1 MLHEQMT
8 PWTSAYSAATAP
20 EHPDSPI
27 AMMAYR
33 SRAVVAPKE
42 QELDLLLRNAQARNR
57 TERLSGLL
65 IYDQGHYFQWLE
77 GPAEALARVWA
88 SISRDPRHTDIQVL
102 RQQGLPKRFFG
113 AWDMRLARRKRGR
126 LDTALSVLET
136 PEDLLKRVRVQPS
149 GLGQGAWDDIFADVV
164 VPVLRNKHLAPHP
177 MPRRATA
184 IWHAALDAPEEL
196 AGLLLAVDQ
205 LATVAYMNSLV
216 DQGASLETLFQEV
229 FEPAA
234 RFLGGLRNEDQ
245 RTDIEIGLGLG
256 RLQIEVRRL
265 SASFEHPLYAI
276 RPGHTVLIAPEPG
289 ESHGLG
295 AAMASELFWR
305 DGWDV
310 SCEFPSSDADLG
322 ELLKNRWFDVLE
334 LSSSS
339 ALRRDHRL
347 AAIGVTIRAAHEASL
362 NPALMVIVD
371 GRAFIERPQA
381 YLDIGADAGC
391 VTVVEAVPAAHRLL
405 SGVTQP
411 ATAASSKDRARER
424 AARKAA
430 AATGSLRLFERQ
442 FRSTVF

>member
-1 MLHEQMT
+1 MLHQQIT
-8 PWTSAYSAATAP
+8 PWTSAHPAPNTSARA
-20 EHPDSPI
+20 DSSI
-27 AMMAYR
+27 TMMAYR

-42 QELDLLLRNAQARNR
+42 HELDLLLRNAQARNR
-57 TERLSGLL
+57 AERLSGLL

-77 GPAEALARVWA
+77 GPADALGRVWA
-88 SISRDPRHTDIQVL
+88 SIARDPRHTDIQVL
-102 RQQGLPKRFFG
+102 RQQNLPKRFFG

-164 VPVLRNKHLAPHP
+164 VPLLRTKHLTPHP
-177 MPRRATA
+177 MPLRSTSVWR
-184 IWHAALDAPEEL
+184 AALDAPEEL

-205 LATVAYMNSLV
+205 MGTAAYINSLM

-234 RFLGGLRNEDQ
+234 RFLGGLRDDDR
-245 RTDIEIGLGLG
+245 RTDIEISLGLG
-256 RLQIEVRRL
+256 RLQFEVRRL

-276 RPGHTVLIAPEPG
+276 RPGHAVLIAPEPG

-310 SCEFPSSDADLG
+310 SCEFPSSDAHLG
-322 ELLKNRWFDVLE
+322 QLLKDRWFDVLE
-334 LSSSS
+334 LSSST
-339 ALRRDHRL
+339 ALGRDHRL
-347 AAIGVTIRAAHEASL
+347 AAIGVTIRAAHAASL
-362 NPALMVIVD
+362 NPALMIIVD
-371 GRAFIERPQA
+371 GRAFIERPHA

-391 VTVVEAVPAAHRLL
+391 LTVVEAIPAAHRLL

-411 ATAASSKDRARER
+411 ATASSSKDRARER
-424 AARKAA
+424 AARKVA
-430 AATGSLRLFERQ
+430 AATASLRLFERQ
-442 FRSTVF
+442 FRSTMF

>member
-1 MLHEQMT
+1 MLHEELT
-8 PWTSAYSAATAP
+8 PWTPAFPAANTSSRT
-20 EHPDSPI
+20 DSPI
-27 AMMAYR
+27 TMMAYR
-33 SRAVVAPKE
+33 SRAVIAPKE
-42 QELDLLLRNAQARNR
+42 HELDLLLRNAQARNR
-57 TERLSGLL
+57 AERLSGLL
-65 IYDQGHYFQWLE
+65 IYDQGHYFQWIE
-77 GPAEALARVWA
+77 GPADALARVWA
-88 SISRDPRHTDIQVL
+88 SIASDPRHTDIQVL
-102 RQQGLPKRFFG
+102 RQQDMPKRFFG

-126 LDTALSVLET
+126 LDMALSVLET

-164 VPVLRNKHLAPHP
+164 VPLLRTKHLAPHP
-177 MPRRATA
+177 MPVRSTA

-205 LATVAYMNSLV
+205 LATLAYINSLV

-234 RFLGGLRNEDQ
+234 RFLGDLREDDR
-245 RTDIEIGLGLG
+245 RTEIEIGIGLG
-256 RLQIEVRRL
+256 RLQLEVRRL

-276 RPGHTVLIAPEPG
+276 RPGHTVLVAPEPG

-295 AAMASELFWR
+295 AAMASDLFWR

-310 SCEFPSSDADLG
+310 SCEFPTTDDHLG
-322 ELLKNRWFDVLE
+322 QLLKDRWFDVLE
-334 LSSSS
+334 LSSSN
-339 ALRRDHRL
+339 AVAREHRL
-347 AAIGVTIRAAHEASL
+347 AAIAVTIRAAHAASQ
-362 NPALMVIVD
+362 NPALMVVVD
-371 GRAFIERPQA
+371 GRTFIERPQA

-391 VTVVEAVPAAHRLL
+391 VTVIEAIPAAHRLL

-430 AATGSLRLFERQ
+430 AASASLRLFERQ